1 MNDIRRASTCGKWA
15 VYFTHYFAAS
25 LHSTTRV
32 FRFSPR
38 RLQRDSTPSF
48 RHGGTRSPSQ
58 LKILYLIFSLSTP
71 TEDTLSNN
79 SSTTRGS
86 KATTNQLTL
95 PSTLHLSPPRPWNAT
110 SNCAPSTPRRS
121 NRLAP

>member
-1 MNDIRRASTCGKWA
+1 MNDIRRASICGRWG
-15 VYFTHYFAAS
+15 VFFTHYFAAS

-48 RHGGTRSPSQ
+48 RHGGTTSPSQ
-58 LKILYLIFSLSTP
+58 LKTLYLISLPSTP
-71 TEDTLSNN
+71 TEDTLSNS
-79 SSTTRGS
+79 SSTTHGS

-95 PSTLHLSPPRPWNAT
+95 PSTLHLSLPQPWNET
-110 SNCAPSTPRRS
+110 RN
-121 NRLAP
+121 